1 MSDRMPHPPQRS
13 DDQTTAIAP
22 EGAVAG
28 QSTGRDAWR
37 PRPLDVGLVVL
48 GALTAAVYGLFFL
61 RVYPLLGHVGSAAEQ
76 IPALAPGKGAAL
88 GLAVGW
94 VLLFVFYVAAY
105 RLCRRGGGPRTAAV
119 IVGGSIVFGLL
130 LLFTYPFSSTDLFD
144 YVARSHFVVDV
155 GGNPFVTPP
164 GAVADFPYMRY
175 VTSVGTASP
184 YGPLWQN
191 PADLIARLVGSGLVR
206 NLVALKLLVLAC
218 FWCGAPLIY
227 RSLRRWRPEH
237 ALPGTLLYAWNPAA
251 LIEFGANGHND
262 AMQVLCLVLAA
273 SFLVARQPA
282 AGTLAVVAAALVK
295 FSPLLLLPLFF
306 IAMWKLPVDG
316 RRRLQQWAGFI
327 AGAMAL
333 TVLLYLPFGLGTI
346 RTNLALVASHGDLRA
361 NSLIWALADPLAT
374 VTGWSAD
381 RAAQR
386 LSLAAYGI
394 VVAVLLYHCVRL
406 VRSRAREDLGA
417 EVLRRSFLV
426 LLTLVALA
434 LSWFWPWYVLWLLA
448 LAPFVRRVGAPM
460 IIAFTAGAFA
470 VNWTTAYYGLFLSG
484 GFPYVMMS
492 VVFGPLFFTAVALA
506 AMRLR
511 AGGGGL
517 AAVTRH

>member
-1 MSDRMPHPPQRS
+1 MPHPPQRS
-13 DDQTTAIAP
+13 GEPETSTAS
-22 EGAVAG
+22 GAIT
-28 QSTGRDAWR
+28 QSSTRRTVWQSPPVD
-37 PRPLDVGLVVL
+37 LGLVVL

-61 RVYPLLGHVGSAAEQ
+61 RVYPLVGHVGSAAAQ

-88 GLAVGW
+88 VLAVGW
-94 VLLFVFYVAAY
+94 ALLFVFYLAAY
-105 RLCRRGGGPRTAAV
+105 RLCRRGGGPRTAWVVVA
-119 IVGGSIVFGLL
+119 GSIVFGLL

-144 YVARSHFVVDV
+144 YVARSHFVVDL

-164 GAVADFPYMRY
+164 GAVANFPYLRY

-191 PADLIARLVGSGLVR
+191 PADVIARLVGSGLLR
-206 NLVALKLLVLAC
+206 NLVAFKLLVLAC

-273 SFLVARQPA
+273 YFVVARRPA
-282 AGTLAVVAAALVK
+282 AGALAVVAAALVK
-295 FSPLLLLPLFF
+295 FSPLLLLPLFL
-306 IAMWKLPVDG
+306 IAIWKLPVER
-316 RRRLQQWAGFI
+316 RRRLQHFAGFI
-327 AGAMAL
+327 AGAAVI
-333 TVLLYLPFGLGTI
+333 TVLLYLPFGLGTF

-394 VVAVLLYHCVRL
+394 VVAVLLYHCVCL
-406 VRSRAREDLGA
+406 LRSHDRQDLRAD
-417 EVLRRSFLV
+417 VLRRSFLV

-448 LAPFVRRVGAPM
+448 LAPFVRRLGAPM

-470 VNWTTAYYGLFLSG
+470 VNWTTAYYGLFFSR
-484 GFPYVMMS
+484 GFAYVMVS

-506 AMRLR
+506 ATRLR
-511 AGGGGL
+511 PAGGRV
-517 AAVTRH
+517 AAATRR